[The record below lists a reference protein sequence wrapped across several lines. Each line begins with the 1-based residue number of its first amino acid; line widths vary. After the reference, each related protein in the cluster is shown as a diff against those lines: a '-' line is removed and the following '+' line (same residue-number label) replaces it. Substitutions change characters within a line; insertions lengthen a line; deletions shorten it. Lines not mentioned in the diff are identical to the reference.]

1 VTDISSSARFER
13 QVLLLGEEGQAAIMS
28 STAHVDGPDPADV
41 IAVRYARRAGFAKIA
56 PKPDATPAE
65 AADLL
70 EASAVILAG
79 ARAALREIL
88 RALPDQE
95 SRG

>member
-28 STAHVDGPDPADV
+28 ATAHVDGPDPADV

-56 PKPDATPAE
+56 PKPDPAQSE
-65 AADLL
+65 ASDLH
-70 EASAVILAG
+70 EASAVVLLG

-88 RALPDQE
+88 RVLPDATPDP
-95 SRG
+95 

>member
-1 VTDISSSARFER
+1 VTDISSSERFER
-13 QVLLLGEEGQAAIMS
+13 QVLLLGEAGQTAIMS
-28 STAHVDGPDPADV
+28 ATAHVDGPDPADV

-56 PKPDATPAE
+56 PKPHAAPTE
-65 AADLL
+65 ASDLH
-70 EASAVILAG
+70 EASAVILTG

-88 RALPDQE
+88 RALPDEE